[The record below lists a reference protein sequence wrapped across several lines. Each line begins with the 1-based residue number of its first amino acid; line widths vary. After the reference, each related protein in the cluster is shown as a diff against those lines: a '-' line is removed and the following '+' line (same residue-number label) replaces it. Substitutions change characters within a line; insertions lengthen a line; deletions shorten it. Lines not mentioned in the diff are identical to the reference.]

1 MGVELTPSL
10 IGRFKHIARSLPAS
24 KRSAFQASVALE
36 FCDGSPRLA
45 ESTFGWSRRAVQ
57 LGIAN
62 LETSTVYRRTP
73 SAGRP
78 RTEDKIPGF
87 ERAIR
92 SLVEPRSQVDPKFQS
107 PFL

>member
-1 MGVELTPSL
+1 MGVELTPSV

-57 LGIAN
+57 FGIAN
-62 LETSTVYRRTP
+62 FETSTVSEYRSIPKPKSRLASSLAEEEREAART
-73 SAGRP
+73 RK
-78 RTEDKIPGF
+78 R
-87 ERAIR
+87 
-92 SLVEPRSQVDPKFQS
+92 
-107 PFL
+107 